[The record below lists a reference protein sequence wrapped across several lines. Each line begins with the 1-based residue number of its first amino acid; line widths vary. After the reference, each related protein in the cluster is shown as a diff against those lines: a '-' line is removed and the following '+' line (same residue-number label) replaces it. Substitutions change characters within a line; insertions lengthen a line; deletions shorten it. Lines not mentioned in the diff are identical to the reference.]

1 MAAPHPRDKGCIKVP
16 HTDLLDLVSG
26 GTRLRHKLTGEVAD
40 LGLSETEVVDSVQVA
55 GDSHRAYV
63 VTNQRKMWANSVLQW
78 SVWQAGPRR
87 FSGVQTRAAS
97 GRNAGNPGSS
107 SGTGLSGGL
116 DTTCSTTE
124 DQWFNAL
131 SAIVSIPGSHP

>member
-1 MAAPHPRDKGCIKVP
+1 MP

-63 VTNQRKMWANSVLQW
+63 VTNQRNMWANSVLKW
-78 SVWQAGPRR
+78 SVWQVGP
-87 FSGVQTRAAS
+87 
-97 GRNAGNPGSS
+97 
-107 SGTGLSGGL
+107 
-116 DTTCSTTE
+116 
-124 DQWFNAL
+124 
-131 SAIVSIPGSHP
+131 